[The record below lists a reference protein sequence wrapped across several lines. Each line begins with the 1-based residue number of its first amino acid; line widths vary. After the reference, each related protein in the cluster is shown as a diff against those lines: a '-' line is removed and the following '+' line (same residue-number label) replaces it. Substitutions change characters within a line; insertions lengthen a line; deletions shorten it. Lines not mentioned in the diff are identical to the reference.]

1 MAQLAFYG
9 TYGLTL
15 GVIIVSLTTVYRL
28 FLHRL
33 RVFPGPCL
41 AAITSLY
48 KTYYEVF
55 KGGELLQHLIE
66 LHAIYG
72 VLRLFVPCLA
82 SHSLYS
88 GPVIR
93 IAPNELHFNHYT
105 AYADIYAVRSRFTK
119 EPEFYQSFGV
129 DCSTFGAIHP
139 QDSRSRRNMLNILF
153 SKRAMLNIE
162 PIIQEKVSLPRFMS
176 VTILKPVIG

>member
-15 GVIIVSLTTVYRL
+15 GVIIVSLTTAYRL

-72 VLRLFVPCLA
+72 
-82 SHSLYS
+82 
-88 GPVIR
+88 PVIR

-105 AYADIYAVRSRFTK
+105 AYADIYAVRS
-119 EPEFYQSFGV
+119 
-129 DCSTFGAIHP
+129 
-139 QDSRSRRNMLNILF
+139 
-153 SKRAMLNIE
+153 
-162 PIIQEKVSLPRFMS
+162 
-176 VTILKPVIG
+176 

>member
-93 IAPNELHFNHYT
+93 IAPNEVSPLMIVFS
-105 AYADIYAVRSRFTK
+105 AYLSAVTS
-119 EPEFYQSFGV
+119 SI
-129 DCSTFGAIHP
+129 STTTPPMQTFMLLDR
-139 QDSRSRRNMLNILF
+139 DSRKNPNFISPL
-153 SKRAMLNIE
+153 A
-162 PIIQEKVSLPRFMS
+162 
-176 VTILKPVIG
+176 